1 MRSGK
6 KKKNLSAFSTCQDTK
21 IHHLF
26 LFPRLSY
33 PAFARETQYDFERC
47 GLGFFSLVLL
57 VVFLLLKLFFSRLN
71 RTCFPIFSFLF
82 VYSFIPSLIARS
94 VGAFPYPSFFFR
106 FCFSLH
112 FKPTDWTLLL
122 LKSRLNGLAF
132 NRRHSLFF
140 VVLRHF
146 FFSQHSKLLRN
157 EKTLKEN
164 ISSQATHT
172 HTKNRRNVCSN
183 FKRERQ
189 RETQRMPAD
198 I

>member
-6 KKKNLSAFSTCQDTK
+6 KKRTSRPSLLVKTLRFITSFCFLDFLTQLLRVKRNTILNAVALAF
-21 IHHLF
+21 F
-26 LFPRLSY
+26 LLSY
-33 PAFARETQYDFERC
+33 
-47 GLGFFSLVLL
+47 LL
-57 VVFLLLKLFFSRLN
+57 CFCCSSFFFSRLN

-146 FFSQHSKLLRN
+146 FFLN
-157 EKTLKEN
+157 TAN
-164 ISSQATHT
+164 CYG
-172 HTKNRRNVCSN
+172 TKR
-183 FKRERQ
+183 
-189 RETQRMPAD
+189 P
-198 I
+198 